1 LSRPRLLSFPA
12 SLSDGELVAR
22 ARAGDRWGRE
32 ALYRRYAGY
41 LLGMVVRMLG
51 RRDDA
56 EEVVQDTFVA
66 AFSELDAL
74 RDPEAV
80 RPWLC
85 QIAVSYVRRRLRK
98 LKLLRA
104 LGLDRGADDAT
115 LAELASPTLTP
126 EGRSELALMD
136 RALARM
142 EGTARIAW
150 TLRHVD
156 GLELA
161 EVATL
166 LGCSLATVKRRLA
179 AAEAVLQ
186 AHVEGAQQGA
196 RRRAAKPERADALED
211 EEGTS

>member
-1 LSRPRLLSFPA
+1 LSFPA

-51 RRDDA
+51 RREDA

-66 AFSELDAL
+66 AFAELDAL

-80 RPWLC
+80 RAWLC

-98 LKLLRA
+98 LKLLRV

-115 LAELASPTLTP
+115 LADLAAPSLTP

-136 RALARM
+136 RALGRM
-142 EGTARIAW
+142 DSAVRIAW

-156 GLELA
+156 GLELT

-179 AAEAVLQ
+179 AADAIVQ
-186 AHVEGAQQGA
+186 AHVEGAKPRGG
-196 RRRAAKPERADALED
+196 RRSTKHDRSDVD
-211 EEGTS
+211 EEVQS